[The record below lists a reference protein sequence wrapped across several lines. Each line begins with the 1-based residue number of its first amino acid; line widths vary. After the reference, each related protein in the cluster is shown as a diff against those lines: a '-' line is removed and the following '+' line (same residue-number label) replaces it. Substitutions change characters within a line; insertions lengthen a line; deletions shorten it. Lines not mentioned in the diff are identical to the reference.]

1 MTINVKINSVNF
13 IYCVIYIFD
22 CNYYGDIMEIKNLTL
37 ILSLFLILIVAL
49 GSVSADEVLDEK
61 LSEDSGVSGSTGGSG
76 GADDPVSVDSQSNVD
91 DSDDTDDGTDDD
103 SDDTDDGT
111 DDDSDDDASDSE
123 TEGGSDD
130 APLAISSSSSMDDAS
145 GANDGSAGDS
155 SIHTNLSDQVAGH
168 PLLML
173 VLSLFALFI
182 VPFSKR

>member
-1 MTINVKINSVNF
+1 MVILTPINF
-13 IYCVIYIFD
+13 IFD
-22 CNYYGDIMEIKNLTL
+22 QVMTREAMEI
-37 ILSLFLILIVAL
+37 
-49 GSVSADEVLDEK
+49 EYDEK
-61 LSEDSGVSGSTGGSG
+61 SRLYPGASYPEAEHTLKGPMEIDIILRGEPEQPVAGLSQT
-76 GADDPVSVDSQSNVD
+76 A
-91 DSDDTDDGTDDD
+91 
-103 SDDTDDGT
+103 
-111 DDDSDDDASDSE
+111 DDDASDSE